1 MKKYPQRIKHQLHDL
16 AMIATEAELFLQLTD
31 LAEKFESWKQSAIS
45 SRELRHFLLT
55 YVDGPTR
62 ELFRRNRELPDDIVV
77 ADAVARGLLNKEDI
91 AAELW
96 PYLQNGVQ
104 FYQDVAAKDRE

>member
-1 MKKYPQRIKHQLHDL
+1 
-16 AMIATEAELFLQLTD
+16 
-31 LAEKFESWKQSAIS
+31 LAEKFESWKQDAIS

-104 FYQDVAAKDRE
+104 FYQDVAAKDRKRRRQLKKAAIFHPVGVTRATQ